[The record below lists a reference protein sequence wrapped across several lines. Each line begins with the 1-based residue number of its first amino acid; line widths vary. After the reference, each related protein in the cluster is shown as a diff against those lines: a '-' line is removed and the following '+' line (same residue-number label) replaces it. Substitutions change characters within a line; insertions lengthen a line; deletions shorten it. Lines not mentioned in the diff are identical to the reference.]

1 MPFTWTTLPV
11 TAGSSQ
17 IVSPIVA
24 EIRTNINT
32 DRTSVGL
39 AAVGA
44 APGTFPTNWTKT
56 IAAGVKIEEAEYTE
70 MKTALDAAWD
80 ANICSAH
87 RVTHYA
93 TYQSTHDASYRVT
106 HQATYLNTDDGTVE
120 TTHLHTAR
128 ATHYATYQG
137 SHHTTDK
144 DTNNTSHDVTHYG
157 SDRRTHNTTVRTT
170 HDASYDV
177 VYNSGGVN
185 NFYYVSDET
194 GYDNGVNSGDNNT
207 YENAYDKTFLDIV

>member
-32 DRTSVGL
+32 DRGYVGL
-39 AAVGA
+39 AAIGA

-80 ANICSAH
+80 ANICTAH
-87 RVTHYA
+87 RVTHYSI
-93 TYQSTHDASYRVT
+93 YQSTHDASYRAT
-106 HQATYLNTDDGTVE
+106 HQTTYLSGDDGTVE
-120 TTHLHTAR
+120 SSHLHTNR

-137 SHHTTDK
+137 SHHTSDK
-144 DTNNTSHDVTHYG
+144 DTNNTSHDVDYHASHWTTHYG
-157 SDRRTHNTTVRTT
+157 TNLAKHN
-170 HDASYDV
+170 ASYDV

-207 YENAYDKTFLDIV
+207 YEGAYNPII